1 VLRGEDVGAVFGAN
15 VENATNPLGRLF
27 CVSKGLE
34 SGTFVPLTVAFCTG
48 GEIGINGIGS
58 VFNGV
63 GLANVGSGPQSNDT
77 GAGIEVEV

>member
-1 VLRGEDVGAVFGAN
+1 MVTPFGAN
-15 VENATNPLGRLF
+15 VENATNPFGRLF
-27 CVSKGLE
+27 CASKDLE
-34 SGTFVPLTVAFCTG
+34 SATFVPPLTVAFCKG

-77 GAGIEVEV
+77 GAGVEVEV